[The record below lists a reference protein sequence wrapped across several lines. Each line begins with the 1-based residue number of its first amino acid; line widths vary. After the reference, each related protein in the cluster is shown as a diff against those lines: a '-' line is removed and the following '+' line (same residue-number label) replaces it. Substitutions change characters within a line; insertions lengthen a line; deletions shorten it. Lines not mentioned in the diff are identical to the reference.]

1 MRKFLADVSPFATWS
16 DLFGY
21 LVFLATIGAAFR
33 VLDVVIR
40 ALR

>member
-1 MRKFLADVSPFATWS
+1 MRKSFESISPFATWS